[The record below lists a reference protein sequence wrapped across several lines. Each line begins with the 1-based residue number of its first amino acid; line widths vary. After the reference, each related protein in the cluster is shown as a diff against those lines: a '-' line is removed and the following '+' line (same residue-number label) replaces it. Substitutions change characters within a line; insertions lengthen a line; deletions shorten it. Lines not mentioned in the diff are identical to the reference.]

1 MVSNDYLCE
10 MKYNLEDKPKFA
22 ALILYGLQWWVVA
35 LPSIAILG
43 LVLAKLH
50 FGDDTDAQTFYLQK
64 LFFILGATLLAQI
77 CFGHKLPLVVGPASI
92 LLIGILASVS
102 GSVSA
107 IYTAIATGGLL
118 IVLIAMSGLLRYSQ
132 KVFTPRVIIVT
143 ILLIPLTLAPTIINL
158 IFRNAQHT
166 GFNLV
171 FSLVLVLALLVGNKW
186 LKGMW
191 KSTTLLLGIA
201 IGTLAFY
208 TCHGLPVLTEA
219 TVVANSS
226 DTSVSLFIT
235 PEFDLGVIL
244 SFLFC
249 AVTLI
254 VNEVS
259 SIQAV
264 GQVTEAGAM
273 EKRNVRGLAITGIS
287 NMVAGLMGVIG
298 TIDYSMSPGII
309 SATGCASRFP
319 FIPAAILLLVCSL
332 FPTLIGGLL
341 MIPNI
346 VMGVILIYV
355 MLSQFAAGMQL
366 LVRQKA
372 VADFNDGAVIG
383 LSMMVALLI
392 TFTPA
397 EALGQMPSL
406 LRPILGNGFV
416 MGIFTVL
423 IMEHLV
429 YRKEAGNS

>member
-1 MVSNDYLCE
+1 MVSNDYLYK
-10 MKYNLEDKPKFA
+10 MKYNLEDKPKLA

-50 FGDDTDAQTFYLQK
+50 FGNDTDAQTFYIQK
-64 LFFILGATLLAQI
+64 LFFMLGATLLAQI
-77 CFGHKLPLVVGPASI
+77 CFGHKLPLIVGPASI

-107 IYTAIATGGLL
+107 IYTAIAIGGLL
-118 IVLIAMSGLLRYSQ
+118 IALIAMSGLLRYSQ

-143 ILLIPLTLAPTIINL
+143 ILLIPLTLTPTIINL

-171 FSLVLVLALLVGNKW
+171 FSLVLVLVLLVGNKW

-191 KSTTLLLGIA
+191 KSTTLLWGIA
-201 IGTLAFY
+201 IGTLTFY
-208 TCHGLPVLTEA
+208 ICHGLPVLTEA
-219 TVVANSS
+219 TVAATSPT
-226 DTSVSLFIT
+226 TSVSLFIT

-264 GQVTEAGAM
+264 GQVTEAGAI

-319 FIPAAILLLVCSL
+319 FIPAAILLLVCSF

-397 EALGQMPSL
+397 EARGQIPSL

-416 MGIFTVL
+416 MGIITVL

-429 YRKEAGNS
+429 CRKKVGNS